1 MLNKRCITLP
11 VVYFRSDSCTCLAIY
26 RYVRIQIDEALGR
39 LNTFTMKLQK
49 ATQTDP
55 CDERFKGTDVGDE
68 HVMKP

>member
-1 MLNKRCITLP
+1 M
-11 VVYFRSDSCTCLAIY
+11 
-26 RYVRIQIDEALGR
+26 RIQIDEALGR
-39 LNTFTMKLQK
+39 LNTFTIKLQK